1 MERRA
6 ENQMLPRI
14 AVIVTGGT
22 IAASSRMGTSATRRR
37 LLNSSGQRL
46 EIWHSGSELAL
57 KLLLLKIADFSPQ
70 EPLQADR

>member
-14 AVIVTGGT
+14 AVIATGGT
-22 IAASSRMGTSATRRR
+22 VAASSRMGTSATRRR
-37 LLNSSGQRL
+37 LLNSSGQHL

-57 KLLLLKIADFSPQ
+57 KLSLLKIADFSPQ